1 MHAKV
6 HVWLS
11 TGRIIVAPA
20 HSGALIHALL
30 PIIQRYSRASALKLI
45 VMLLMIKLA
54 LSHVLVDLTMP
65 SLFVLD
71 RIKCAY
77 SSKKYCKI
85 KITRQIH
92 HCLFLVIKCGD
103 CSRSLLNTKC
113 VLTIIY
119 CSILIKELLSLL
131 SITQIKYFKIAGFF
145 FFLLYKR

>member
-1 MHAKV
+1 MAVRLPAKV
-6 HVWLS
+6 RVWLS

-30 PIIQRYSRASALKLI
+30 PIIQRYSSASALKLI

-77 SSKKYCKI
+77 SGKKYCKI

-92 HCLFLVIKCGD
+92 HCLFLFTKYGD
-103 CSRSLLNTKC
+103 CSISLLNTKC

-119 CSILIKELLSLL
+119 CSINLCHHVKLLFS
-131 SITQIKYFKIAGFF
+131 Y
-145 FFLLYKR
+145 